1 MRKCLLHCLRV
12 ERSKTAFK
20 TLLCTDR
27 TTSGVVAWP
36 FQHSCCGMCFIFSL
50 CLILDELEG
59 KLYIANILMPKR
71 LYPHSQNLRCEFYID
86 FDMSKLS
93 PSSGA

>member
-1 MRKCLLHCLRV
+1 
-12 ERSKTAFK
+12 
-20 TLLCTDR
+20 
-27 TTSGVVAWP
+27 
-36 FQHSCCGMCFIFSL
+36 MCFIFSL